1 MQWWQTFFWGSIFLS
16 QQPSERLRKRAKAL
30 SNGMEGDRRAV
41 WVPAGTG
48 WHWQS
53 ASSPSIAVVG
63 GRSSICTP
71 WHQVRN
77 TMFPASRQHLETLLL
92 PVTHRDGQTDGKFPF
107 SERLTKVS
115 EPSPLSNVLER
126 FVLFQESASREFYTS
141 PWRWKDMTFL
151 KMEATPAVGEASE
164 QLCPW
169 APLPPWGQGPFCSFR
184 GCNTCVHPSNLAKWP
199 RMHVAPVQAWIMV
212 LPPLVQTEKAANTHP
227 PPVPTR
233 LKTWRCVPV

>member
-16 QQPSERLRKRAKAL
+16 QQPSERLRKCAKAL

-63 GRSSICTP
+63 GRSSICSP

-77 TMFPASRQHLETLLL
+77 TMFPASRQHLEILLL
-92 PVTHRDGQTDGKFPF
+92 PVTHWDGQTDGKFPF

-126 FVLFQESASREFYTS
+126 FFLFQESASREFCTS
-141 PWRWKDMTFL
+141 PWRWKDMMFL
-151 KMEATPAVGEASE
+151 KKETTAVGEAGE

-184 GCNTCVHPSNLAKWP
+184 GCNTCVHPSNLASGHGCTWHRSKLESWCYFLQCKQK
-199 RMHVAPVQAWIMV
+199 R
-212 LPPLVQTEKAANTHP
+212 LPIPTHHQYP
-227 PPVPTR
+227 HD
-233 LKTWRCVPV
+233 